1 MTSYKYARVLLFIF
15 IFALGFFSN
24 RLLFDTIN
32 KERDVSIIAATDL
45 RQSRQAE
52 HSGDWIETD
61 ACVQKNDL
69 NNTHNNSSSFLKI
82 SNSSCNAAC
91 ATALLNDLYDV
102 TVEPGF
108 GDIEKFTA
116 VNDDIS
122 AMLVMDNDRL
132 MEFERN
138 LMEIL
143 TNSND
148 QLNPKKEILLS
159 IASLLPKQQRSELA
173 WTIAH
178 SHQSPEMNRIAL
190 DLSPDDSQ
198 LQNHVANT
206 SIQTI
211 LSQGASRVSADS
223 FEIIQNIVRRG
234 GDLSKSPLEADL
246 AYLYRESE
254 SQFVQDASLSLLT
267 QIAPSSGTMRKTL
280 WERLDAGP
288 QNAVNALDMIAK
300 TQSSQKNGWSLN
312 AAEKRR
318 IHGLA
323 DNPLTPIE
331 VRIASL
337 NVLLAMGELK

>member
-1 MTSYKYARVLLFIF
+1 MTSYKYTRVLLFIF

-24 RLLFDTIN
+24 RLLFDTAN
-32 KERDVSIIAATDL
+32 KERDASIVATGDL
-45 RQSRQAE
+45 PQSHQLE
-52 HSGDWIETD
+52 HSEGLIEID
-61 ACVQKNDL
+61 SCVRKNDL
-69 NNTHNNSSSFLKI
+69 GNSHNSGLSFFKMSNN
-82 SNSSCNAAC
+82 SCNAAC
-91 ATALLNDLYDV
+91 ATAVLNDLYDV
-102 TVEPGF
+102 RLEAGF

-116 VNDDIS
+116 VNGDIS
-122 AMLVMDNDRL
+122 AMLVMDNHRL

-138 LMEIL
+138 LMEVL

-178 SHQSPEMNRIAL
+178 SHQSPEMNRVVL
-190 DLSPDDSQ
+190 DLAPDDSE

-211 LSQGASRVSADS
+211 LSQGASRVSAES
-223 FEIIQNIVRRG
+223 FAVIQSIVSRRG
-234 GDLSKSPLEADL
+234 GDLSSPLEADL

-254 SQFVQDASLSLLT
+254 SQFVQDASLNLLT
-267 QIAPSSGTMRKTL
+267 QIAPSSGIIRKTL
-280 WERLDAGP
+280 WERLDAGS
-288 QNAVNALDMIAK
+288 QNAVHALDMIAK
-300 TQSSQKNGWSLN
+300 NQGSQKNGWSLN
-312 AAEKRR
+312 AAEKQR
-318 IHGLA
+318 INALA
-323 DNPLTPIE
+323 DNPLTPVE